1 MQSLKEKLHSAKG
14 SSLLIVMVYF
24 LLCLFVG
31 GVVLTAAT
39 ANGGRLAAMKADHQ
53 ANYAQRSAAM
63 VVQDELKDKMTS
75 LVIEKITTTTRVTST
90 NGATTV
96 SETVTYALKISGQDG
111 TSMLQ
116 NIIQQAAAKV
126 YLEKVL
132 EEGARSTTP
141 TFDKL
146 MHVDTPIT
154 TQDTLYGDTGVIVFK
169 VGDMME
175 LTGKYSCN
183 HVSDKQFG
191 TFVIQFSG
199 PNEGDDCQV
208 SLVIP
213 ASVDT
218 RNVSVGVTTDVDS
231 YRKTRTDIRKQ
242 IERTTV
248 TWSDPVIR
256 KGAVG

>member
-63 VVQDELKDKMTS
+63 VVQDELKGKRTS
-75 LVIEKITTTTRVTST
+75 LVIDKITTTTRVTST

-96 SETVTYALKISGQDG
+96 SETVTYALEISGQDG

-126 YLEKVL
+126 YLDKVL

-141 TFDKL
+141 KFNNL
-146 MHVDTPIT
+146 MHAGTLVTE
-154 TQDTLYGDTGVIVFK
+154 QEKLYGDTGEIVFT
-169 VGDMME
+169 VGGME

-183 HVSDKQFG
+183 HVSDTQFG

-199 PNEGDDCQV
+199 PGEGDDCQV

-213 ASVDT
+213 ATVNT
-218 RNVSVGVTTDVDS
+218 RNESIRVKTTLDAEAI
-231 YRKTRTDIRKQ
+231 TRTD
-242 IERTTV
+242 ERVQTEKTTI

-256 KGAVG
+256 KGAVE

>member
-63 VVQDELKDKMTS
+63 VVQDELKDKTTS
-75 LVIEKITTTTRVTST
+75 LVIDKITTTTRVTST

-96 SETVTYALKISGQDG
+96 SETVTYALEISGQDG

-126 YLEKVL
+126 YLDKVL

-141 TFDKL
+141 KFNNL
-146 MHVDTPIT
+146 MHAGTLVTE
-154 TQDTLYGDTGVIVFK
+154 QEKLYGDTGEIVFT
-169 VGDMME
+169 VGGME

-183 HVSDKQFG
+183 HVSDTQFG

-199 PNEGDDCQV
+199 PKEGDDCQI

-213 ASVDT
+213 ASVNT
-218 RNVSVGVTTDVDS
+218 SNVSVGVTTDVDS
-231 YRKTRTDIRKQ
+231 DHNTRTDIRKQ

-256 KGAVG
+256 KGAVE

>member
-63 VVQDELKDKMTS
+63 VVQDELRDKTTS
-75 LVIEKITTTTRVTST
+75 LVIDKITTTTRVTST

-96 SETVTYALKISGQDG
+96 SETVTYALEISGQDG
-111 TSMLQ
+111 TSMLE

-126 YLEKVL
+126 YLEQVL

-154 TQDTLYGDTGVIVFK
+154 TQETLYSDTGEIVFK
-169 VGDMME
+169 VGDME

-183 HVSDKQFG
+183 HVSDAQFG

-199 PNEGDDCQV
+199 PDEGDDCQV

-218 RNVSVGVTTDVDS
+218 RNVSVGVTTTVDADAN
-231 YRKTRTDIRKQ
+231 TRTDVRKQ
-242 IERTTV
+242 VERTTI

>member
-63 VVQDELKDKMTS
+63 VVQDELKDKKTS
-75 LVIEKITTTTRVTST
+75 LVIKKITTTTRVTT
-90 NGATTV
+90 ANGTTTV

-126 YLEKVL
+126 YLEK
-132 EEGARSTTP
+132 GARSTTP

-146 MHVDTPIT
+146 MHAETPIT
-154 TQDTLYGDTGVIVFK
+154 TQDMLYDDTGVIVFT
-169 VGDMME
+169 VGGME

-199 PNEGDDCQV
+199 PGEGDDCQV

-218 RNVSVGVTTDVDS
+218 RNESVGVTTSVDS
-231 YRKTRTDIRKQ
+231 DHNTRTDIREQ

>member
-63 VVQDELKDKMTS
+63 VVQDELKDKTTS
-75 LVIEKITTTTRVTST
+75 LVIDKITTTTRVTST

-96 SETVTYALKISGQDG
+96 SETVTYELKISGQDG
-111 TSMLQ
+111 ASLLE

-126 YLEKVL
+126 YLEQVL
-132 EEGARSTTP
+132 EEGARSTPP

-146 MHVDTPIT
+146 MYVDTPVT
-154 TQDTLYGDTGVIVFK
+154 TQDMLYGDTGVIVFT
-169 VGDMME
+169 VGDME
-175 LTGKYSCN
+175 LTGTYSSN
-183 HVSDKQFG
+183 HVSDAQFG
-191 TFVIQFSG
+191 TFVIRFTG
-199 PNEGDDCQV
+199 PKEGDDCQI

-218 RNVSVGVTTDVDS
+218 RNESVGVTTSVDS
-231 YRKTRTDIRKQ
+231 DHNTRTDIRKQ

-256 KGAVG
+256 KGAVE